1 MSDAIAELCGRVE
14 RMVYTT
20 KAAYLYEE
28 SGNSSTGRNR
38 NDASASLGVASGAK
52 WVPTVEQKHNLQL
65 LQLLTK
71 LHENL
76 KRLPSVVFGGGQSG
90 EGNPNAE
97 QQCAEAVKPALRTLE
112 SLAKTKLLRPATAAM
127 AKALERALA
136 GIHREHFGEGVDD
149 NFTESKAGAPSGE
162 AAAVKS
168 AALSVSGAM
177 GSTYLA
183 DFQEVL
189 RCLSE
194 GHLTEYPRESSIVKK
209 ALARL
214 AARLLRSF
222 VSQIA
227 LVRPVAQG
235 GRTRLTQDMALFEDA
250 LSPLA
255 DASELGRSY
264 AELQAFRQALFLESD
279 TDPSTSPM
287 KAVSVRV

>member
-38 NDASASLGVASGAK
+38 KDASSLGVASGAK

-65 LQLLTK
+65 LQLITK

-97 QQCAEAVKPALRTLE
+97 QKCAEAVKPALRTLE
-112 SLAKTKLLRPATAAM
+112 GLAKTKLLRPATAAM

-149 NFTESKAGAPSGE
+149 NFTESKAGAPSG
-162 AAAVKS
+162 ATAAVKS
-168 AALSVSGAM
+168 AVLSVSGAM
-177 GSTYLA
+177 DSTYLA

-194 GHLTEYPRESSIVKK
+194 GHLAEYPRESSIVKK
-209 ALARL
+209 ALASL

-279 TDPSTSPM
+279 TGPSTSSM
-287 KAVSVRV
+287 KAVSVPM